1 MIHPVPEFLA
11 RQLDLVDRWH
21 QAPYEV
27 TEDIDFES
35 LLDRQHWANFSLW
48 HEEDLARDP
57 DATDRIIAQVK
68 RNIDKLNQQRNDLI
82 EQLDEHLLSHLQ
94 QVTKPSA
101 DAGINSET
109 PGSIIDRLS
118 ISALKIFHMEEQV
131 NRADAAEDHRQ
142 HCHVKLLVLK
152 EQRSDLGNSLSQ
164 LWEDLLH
171 GRKQMKIY
179 RQMKM
184 YNDATLN
191 PVLYRRSKG
200 SRS

>member
-1 MIHPVPEFLA
+1 MIPPIPEFLT

-21 QAPYEV
+21 RSPYEFS
-27 TEDIDFES
+27 EDRDFKNSIDG
-35 LLDRQHWANFSLW
+35 QHWANFLLW

-57 DATDRIIAQVK
+57 DTTDRIIAQVK
-68 RNIDKLNQQRNDLI
+68 RKIDKLNQQRNDLI
-82 EQLDEHLLSHLQ
+82 EQLDEYLLSHLQ
-94 QVTKPSA
+94 TVAVPSA
-101 DAGINSET
+101 DAQINSET

-118 ISALKIFHMEEQV
+118 INALKIFHMEEQA

-142 HCHVKLLVLK
+142 RCQAKLFVLK

-164 LWEDLLH
+164 LWEDLLQ
-171 GRKQMKIY
+171 GRKQMKVY

-191 PVLYRRSKG
+191 PVLYRRSRG
-200 SRS
+200 

>member
-1 MIHPVPEFLA
+1 MIPPVPEFLT

-21 QAPYEV
+21 QAPYV
-27 TEDIDFES
+27 FSEDRDFES

-57 DATDRIIAQVK
+57 DTTDRIIAQVK
-68 RNIDKLNQQRNDLI
+68 RNIDKFNQQRNDLI
-82 EQLDEHLLSHLQ
+82 EQLDEYLLGHLQ
-94 QVTKPSA
+94 EIAEPSTNTP
-101 DAGINSET
+101 INSET

-131 NRADAAEDHRQ
+131 NRADAAEDHQQRCQ
-142 HCHVKLLVLK
+142 AKLFVLK
-152 EQRSDLGNSLSQ
+152 EQRSDLGNSLNQ
-164 LWEDLLH
+164 LWEDLLD

-191 PVLYRRSKG
+191 PVLYRRSRG
-200 SRS
+200 

>member
-1 MIHPVPEFLA
+1 MIPPIPEFLT

-21 QAPYEV
+21 RSPYEFS
-27 TEDIDFES
+27 EDRDFKNSIDG
-35 LLDRQHWANFSLW
+35 QHWANFLLW

-57 DATDRIIAQVK
+57 DTTDRIIAQVK

-82 EQLDEHLLSHLQ
+82 EQLDEYLLSHLQ
-94 QVTKPSA
+94 TVAVPSA
-101 DAGINSET
+101 DAQINSET

-118 ISALKIFHMEEQV
+118 INALKIFHMEEQA

-142 HCHVKLLVLK
+142 RCQAKLFVLK

-164 LWEDLLH
+164 LWEDLLQ
-171 GRKQMKIY
+171 GRKQMKVY

-191 PVLYRRSKG
+191 PVLYRRSRG
-200 SRS
+200 

>member
-1 MIHPVPEFLA
+1 MIPPIPEFLT

-21 QAPYEV
+21 RSPYEV
-27 TEDIDFES
+27 SEDRDFKNSIDG
-35 LLDRQHWANFSLW
+35 QHWANFLLW

-57 DATDRIIAQVK
+57 DTTDRIIAQVK

-82 EQLDEHLLSHLQ
+82 EQLDEYLLSHLQ
-94 QVTKPSA
+94 TVAVPSA
-101 DAGINSET
+101 DAQINSET

-118 ISALKIFHMEEQV
+118 INALKIFHMEEQS

-142 HCHVKLLVLK
+142 RCQAKLFVLK

-164 LWEDLLH
+164 LWEDLLQ
-171 GRKQMKIY
+171 GRKQMKVY

-191 PVLYRRSKG
+191 PVLYRRSRG
-200 SRS
+200 

>member
-1 MIHPVPEFLA
+1 MFTMIPLVPEFLA
-11 RQLDLVDRWH
+11 RQLELVDHWH
-21 QAPYEV
+21 QASYQV
-27 TEDIDFES
+27 SEDVDFKI

-57 DATDRIIAQVK
+57 DATDSVIAQVK

-82 EQLDEHLLSHLQ
+82 EQLDEHLLRHLQ
-94 QVTKPSA
+94 SIVKP
-101 DAGINSET
+101 DTNTRINSET

-118 ISALKIFHMEEQV
+118 ISALKIFHMQEQV
-131 NRADAAEDHRQ
+131 NRTDAAEDHRQ
-142 HCHVKLLVLK
+142 RCQAKLHVLN
-152 EQRSDLGNSLSQ
+152 EQRCDLGNSLDQ
-164 LWEDLLH
+164 LWADLLQ

-191 PVLYRRSKG
+191 PVLYRQFAG
-200 SRS
+200 

>member
-1 MIHPVPEFLA
+1 MIPPIPEFLT

-21 QAPYEV
+21 RSPYEFS
-27 TEDIDFES
+27 EDRDFKNSIDG
-35 LLDRQHWANFSLW
+35 QHWANFLLW

-57 DATDRIIAQVK
+57 DTTDRIIAQVK

-82 EQLDEHLLSHLQ
+82 EQLDEYLLSHLQ
-94 QVTKPSA
+94 TVAVPSA
-101 DAGINSET
+101 DAQINSET

-118 ISALKIFHMEEQV
+118 INALKIFHMEEQA

-142 HCHVKLLVLK
+142 RCQAKLFVLK

-164 LWEDLLH
+164 LWEDLLQ
-171 GRKQMKIY
+171 GRKQMKVY

-191 PVLYRRSKG
+191 PSLYRRSRG
-200 SRS
+200 

>member
-1 MIHPVPEFLA
+1 MIPPVPEFLT
-11 RQLDLVDRWH
+11 RQLDLVDLWH
-21 QAPYEV
+21 RAPYKVSESR
-27 TEDIDFES
+27 DFES
-35 LLDRQHWANFSLW
+35 LLDSQHWANFLLW

-57 DATDRIIAQVK
+57 DATDFIIAQVK

-82 EQLDEHLLSHLQ
+82 EQLDEYLLSHLQ
-94 QVTKPSA
+94 TIARPSL
-101 DAGINSET
+101 DARINSET

-118 ISALKIFHMEEQV
+118 ISALKIFHMEEQA

-142 HCHVKLLVLK
+142 CCQAKLYVLK

-164 LWEDLLH
+164 LWEDLLQ

-191 PVLYRRSKG
+191 PVLYRRSRG
-200 SRS
+200 

>member
-1 MIHPVPEFLA
+1 MIPPVPEFLT
-11 RQLDLVDRWH
+11 RQLDLVDLWH
-21 QAPYEV
+21 RAPYKVSESR
-27 TEDIDFES
+27 DFEGS
-35 LLDRQHWANFSLW
+35 LDSQHWANFLLW

-57 DATDRIIAQVK
+57 DATDFIIAQVK

-82 EQLDEHLLSHLQ
+82 EQLDEYLLSHLQ
-94 QVTKPSA
+94 TIARPSL
-101 DAGINSET
+101 DARINSET

-118 ISALKIFHMEEQV
+118 ISALKIFHMEEQA

-142 HCHVKLLVLK
+142 RCQTKLYVLK

-164 LWEDLLH
+164 LWEDLLQ

-191 PVLYRRSKG
+191 PVLYRRSRG
-200 SRS
+200 

>member
-1 MIHPVPEFLA
+1 M
-11 RQLDLVDRWH
+11 
-21 QAPYEV
+21 
-27 TEDIDFES
+27 IDFS
-35 LLDRQHWANFSLW
+35 GKRGLVLGVGNQRSIAWAVVERLHQQGAELGLTFL
-48 HEEDLARDP
+48 RDP
-57 DATDRIIAQVK
+57 KGRFEANVRKLGEQTNSTLIAECDVASDESIEALIKQV
-68 RNIDKLNQQRNDLI
+68 
-82 EQLDEHLLSHLQ
+82 DERLLGHLQ
-94 QVTKPSA
+94 EIAEPSTKTP
-101 DAGINSET
+101 INSET

-142 HCHVKLLVLK
+142 RCQAKLLVLK

-200 SRS
+200 